1 MSFYFGPMVV
11 PPTLIP
17 ISTTSL
23 TQPLSQ
29 SHPLEVLAPI
39 SQICSPKSLL
49 KNVFILISFLSYRN
63 ISIPPIFAIDSTES
77 FSYLE
82 ASEDYWS
89 K

>member
-29 SHPLEVLAPI
+29 SHPLEVLAPL
-39 SQICSPKSLL
+39 SQI
-49 KNVFILISFLSYRN
+49 FIEKCVHSYKLSFL
-63 ISIPPIFAIDSTES
+63 
-77 FSYLE
+77 
-82 ASEDYWS
+82 
-89 K
+89 